1 MNDRGD
7 QVGVEGVC
15 VRCLGKRAIGKRK
28 RKRKR
33 KREREKEKE
42 KEKEKKRK
50 VDVRW
55 FWGVSCSFR
64 VWNVRGECGEGFVL
78 YEKVCMAV
86 RVVM

>member
-28 RKRKR
+28 R
-33 KREREKEKE
+33 ER
-42 KEKEKKRK
+42 KRK

-64 VWNVRGECGEGFVL
+64 VWNVREECGEGFVL
-78 YEKVCMAV
+78 YEKVLLGF
-86 RVVM
+86 